1 MGVSAGEAQ
10 PTKRYT
16 KDTDDD
22 HDRYQVYMLE
32 DKHVMKGHG
41 MIGFYPI
48 INGKR
53 KRGFLIG
60 LIILL
65 GNIRV
70 STIRALIRKV

>member
-10 PTKRYT
+10 PTKGYT

-48 INGKR
+48 LKVETEKRFPNRIN
-53 KRGFLIG
+53 
-60 LIILL
+60 
-65 GNIRV
+65 NP
-70 STIRALIRKV
+70 IRKHKGFYNKGIN